1 VRGSGVVRSWRVLRS
16 TAPPNDAARPRF
28 SRPRAELV
36 TLPLTLSVARRC
48 GVDRSPLRAGVPGS
62 ISAPSRQRRRFC
74 RPRAPSIDQCSLAG
88 TRHRSH
94 DFAVASRLPALVRSS
109 LPKVALRSRGARP
122 DAFPRGPSAARRLL
136 QSKQSASTCRRSSD
150 PWPRPEVALSDG
162 SRWAAPPSPRIQRSV
177 TKKRGPSRGFTG
189 QGPGWLSPFR
199 HLSSRLL
206 VTRALPQPDPL
217 GHLLSWTG
225 GVTGW
230 IVRERQARA
239 RGVSLLRVHPSSSLA
254 RSPPRPWSAHLR
266 GGRG

>member
-1 VRGSGVVRSWRVLRS
+1 VPGARIDCSAISSKTAISSTQSAFHRPVLPCGN
-16 TAPPNDAARPRF
+16 PPPF
-28 SRPRAELV
+28 SRLCRREPASGARAL
-36 TLPLTLSVARRC
+36 
-48 GVDRSPLRAGVPGS
+48 
-62 ISAPSRQRRRFC
+62 
-74 RPRAPSIDQCSLAG
+74 LA
-88 TRHRSH
+88 
-94 DFAVASRLPALVRSS
+94 
-109 LPKVALRSRGARP
+109 LPKVSLWGRGARP

-136 QSKQSASTCRRSSD
+136 QPKQSASTCCRSSD

-162 SRWAAPPSPRIQRSV
+162 SRWAAPLSPRIQRSV
-177 TKKRGPSRGFTG
+177 TKKRSPSRGFTG

-239 RGVSLLRVHPSSSLA
+239 LGVSLLRVHPSSSLA

-266 GGRG
+266 EGRG